1 MIYHQRFLR
10 NNQLYLLTL
19 SYTFYVQALHAV
31 IGRRSEN
38 DATNKVDVNLGPS
51 KSISRRHAR
60 IFYNFG
66 SGRFELSIIG
76 KNGAFVD
83 DIFMERGN
91 TVPLHNKSKIQ
102 IG

>member
-10 NNQLYLLTL
+10 NNQLYLLTV

-31 IGRRSEN
+31 IWRRSEN
-38 DATNKVDVNLGPS
+38 DTTYKVDVNLGPS

-66 SGRFELSIIG
+66 TGRFELSIIG

-83 DIFMERGN
+83 DIFIEGGN
-91 TVPLHNKSKIQ
+91 TIPLHNKSKIQ